1 MMMTQNVSY
10 SSCHSVLR
18 SHEDT
23 YALTQQIGLLTV
35 WHKDYLLFIKWKWIT
50 IKVFTT
56 STLRRKGRGWS
67 CHLRGGR
74 GGRGGGG
81 GQEAGEAGIQGNV
94 MEIAHIFLS
103 DC

>member
-23 YALTQQIGLLTV
+23 YTLTQQIGLLTV
-35 WHKDYLLFIKWKWIT
+35 WHKDLPFIKWKWIT

-94 MEIAHIFLS
+94 MEISHIFLS